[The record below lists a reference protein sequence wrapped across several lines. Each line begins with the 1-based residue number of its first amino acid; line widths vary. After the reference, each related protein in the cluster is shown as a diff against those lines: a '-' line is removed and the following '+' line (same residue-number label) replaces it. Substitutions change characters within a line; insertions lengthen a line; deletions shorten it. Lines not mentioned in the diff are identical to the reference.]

1 MRKIFL
7 SIIAFVIMLANGCAP
22 THSVKEPTPITVT
35 IAGQEIQTIT
45 EKNKWNGAA
54 IDRADTF
61 QTLVKNKTAQP
72 YIEIGSTAEIAFHG
86 TMPDHFTVTDIL
98 IDETGN
104 RVYDKKV
111 DSTVPVTAANQK
123 YTFPITKNWASLLS
137 SQYVDNKKDLRG
149 YRMTASWGANECEYA
164 FIIQTDAY

>member
-1 MRKIFL
+1 MRKTIL
-7 SIIAFVIMLANGCAP
+7 SIIMLAVLLVNGCTP
-22 THSVKEPTPITVT
+22 THSVKEPTPVTVT
-35 IAGQEIQTIT
+35 IAGQEIPTIT
-45 EKNKWNGAA
+45 EKNKWDGGV

-61 QTLVKNKTAQP
+61 QTLMKNKTDLP
-72 YIEIGSTAEIAFHG
+72 YIEIGSTAEIAFNG
-86 TMPDHFTVTDIL
+86 TVPDHFTVTDIL
-98 IDETGN
+98 VDETGN
-104 RVYDKKV
+104 RVYDQKV
-111 DSTVPVTAANQK
+111 DSTVPVTAGNQK